1 MKVPGWL
8 LFSGI
13 PKYTVVLETAAFN
26 ATELSAYCRDRG
38 LYPERRSAIGGK

>member
-13 PKYTVVLETAAFN
+13 PKSTFLGGIAA
-26 ATELSAYCRDRG
+26 
-38 LYPERRSAIGGK
+38 RRRRQAMAMAMA